1 MPSAHAR
8 SAALVAAVLLASRLA
23 SRSPALLPGPPRLQ
37 PAISAPGR
45 RASIAG
51 ALLPALVAA
60 SGTPE
65 AAAAKLTAEERRQV
79 SLFQTSSPSVV
90 GLGDAARAGRGGV
103 PITGSAFV
111 WDKGHVVTNFH
122 VIAEMS
128 DPTGPLVTFLIPDE
142 TDQTGDKI
150 KCTVRA
156 SLVGADPLSD
166 IAILEV
172 PALAAVVD
180 DDGAQGLLNVSRLM
194 RPLQRGSSRSLVPG
208 QEVFALGNPYGLE
221 QSMSRGVISGV
232 SRTMNSAAGRPM
244 SGIIQTDASINPGN
258 SGGPLLD
265 SDGKVVGINTAILS
279 TTGAFAGVGMAVPID
294 TVAQHVGSL
303 LEKGFVS
310 RATLGVSFAPVS
322 MSKALG
328 IEGLLVSSV
337 IPGGPASEAGL
348 IAMRRGRL
356 GDVVVGIEGKRVDTP
371 GDVVKL
377 LDQYSP
383 GKTVRVQLQ
392 RANLDL
398 DGDDYSVVD
407 LTVTLGAMNS
417 PRIKVV
423 GA

>member
-1 MPSAHAR
+1 M
-8 SAALVAAVLLASRLA
+8 
-23 SRSPALLPGPPRLQ
+23 
-37 PAISAPGR
+37 
-45 RASIAG
+45 
-51 ALLPALVAA
+51 
-60 SGTPE
+60 
-65 AAAAKLTAEERRQV
+65 
-79 SLFQTSSPSVV
+79 
-90 GLGDAARAGRGGV
+90 
-103 PITGSAFV
+103 
-111 WDKGHVVTNFH
+111 VTNFH